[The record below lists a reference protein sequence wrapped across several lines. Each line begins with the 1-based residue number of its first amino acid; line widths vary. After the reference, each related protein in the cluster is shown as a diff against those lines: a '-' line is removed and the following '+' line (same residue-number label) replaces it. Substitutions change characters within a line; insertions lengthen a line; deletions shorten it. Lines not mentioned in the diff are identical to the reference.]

1 MDEKM
6 TVSELDTRCMTLGA
20 LRALTENLKDE
31 VMVNINGSPVS
42 GAFVVADFDAQ
53 GNGIR
58 CAVNLLSVS
67 P

>member
-31 VMVNINGSPVS
+31 VVVNINGSPVG
-42 GAFVVADFDAQ
+42 GAYVVADFDAQ
-53 GNGIR
+53 GNGLR
-58 CAVNLLSVS
+58 CVVNLLGASV
-67 P
+67 